1 MISGIERILYATD
14 LGHNSVYV
22 FRYACYLA
30 KLTGAE
36 LHLLHVV
43 PELSEDS
50 RFTLQAY
57 VMDHDA
63 RHRILEE
70 RVDQARARL
79 MERQDRYWAEQTAED
94 RKVREQIKS
103 VTVIEAFP
111 PEKILKTAKEHKC
124 DLIVIGAHAR
134 GFTHTFLGGV
144 AEKVLRRSRIPS
156 LVVPLPEED

>member
-22 FRYACYLA
+22 FRYASYLA

-43 PELSEDS
+43 PELSEDVK
-50 RFTLQAY
+50 FTLQAY
-57 VMDHDA
+57 VMDRGA
-63 RHRILEE
+63 RHKILEE
-70 RVDQARARL
+70 RVEKARALL
-79 MERQDRYWAEQTAED
+79 MERQDQYWTEQTAD
-94 RKVREQIKS
+94 DQKVREQIKS
-103 VTVIEAFP
+103 VTVCESFP
-111 PEKILKTAKEHKC
+111 PEKILKTAREHKC

-156 LVVPLPEED
+156 LVVPLPEEG

>member
-1 MISGIERILYATD
+1 MMSGIERILYATD
-14 LGHNSVYV
+14 LAHNSVHV
-22 FRYACYLA
+22 FGYASYLA

-43 PELSEDS
+43 SELSEDV

-57 VMDHDA
+57 VIDPNS

-70 RVDQARARL
+70 RVEKARAL
-79 MERQDRYWAEQTAED
+79 FLERQDRYWSEQTEED
-94 RKVREQIKS
+94 RKVRAQIKS
-103 VTVIEAFP
+103 MTVCEAFA
-111 PEKILKTAKEHKC
+111 PEAILKTAKEHKC
-124 DLIVIGAHAR
+124 DLVVIGAHAR

>member
-1 MISGIERILYATD
+1 MIWGIERILYATD
-14 LGHNSVYV
+14 LGHNSAYV
-22 FRYACYLA
+22 FRYASYLA

-43 PELSEDS
+43 PELSDDL
-50 RFTLQAY
+50 RFTLQANIL
-57 VMDHDA
+57 DHAA
-63 RHRILEE
+63 RHRILEQRAE
-70 RVDQARARL
+70 NARKL
-79 MERQDRYWAEQTAED
+79 FMERQDQYWAEQTAED

-103 VTVIEAFP
+103 VTVVEAFP

-144 AEKVLRRSRIPS
+144 AEKVLRRSRIAS

>member
-1 MISGIERILYATD
+1 MILGIERILYATD

-22 FRYACYLA
+22 FGYASYLA

-43 PELSEDS
+43 PELSEDV
-50 RFTLQAY
+50 RFTLQTY
-57 VMDHDA
+57 IMDQGA
-63 RHRILEE
+63 RHRILDE
-70 RVDQARARL
+70 RVEKARQLL
-79 MERQDRYWAEQTAED
+79 MERQDQYWTEQTAED
-94 RKVREQIKS
+94 RKVRDQIKS
-103 VTVIEAFP
+103 ITVCEAFA
-111 PEKILKTAKEHKC
+111 PETILKTAKEHKC

-156 LVVPLPEED
+156 MVVPLPESE

>member
-14 LGHNSVYV
+14 LGHNSDYV
-22 FRYACYLA
+22 FGYASYLA
-30 KLTGAE
+30 KLTGAD

-43 PELSEDS
+43 SELSEDV
-50 RFTLQAY
+50 RFTLQTY
-57 VMDHDA
+57 VMDNGA

-70 RVDQARARL
+70 RVDKARTL
-79 MERQDRYWAEQTAED
+79 FNQRQEQYWAGQTAED
-94 RKVREQIKS
+94 QKIREQIKS
-103 VTVIEAFP
+103 VTVCEAFA

-124 DLIVIGAHAR
+124 GLIVIGAHAR

-156 LVVPLPEED
+156 LVVPLPEEH

>member
-1 MISGIERILYATD
+1 MLAGIKSILYATD
-14 LGHNSVYV
+14 LGKNTVYV
-22 FRYACYLA
+22 FRYAAYLA

-43 PELSEDS
+43 PELSEDA

-63 RHRILEE
+63 RHKILEE
-70 RVDQARARL
+70 RVDQARATL
-79 MERQDRYWAEQTAED
+79 LARQEQYWADQAED
-94 RKVREQIKS
+94 DRRIRAQIKS
-103 VTVIEAFP
+103 ITVCESFP
-111 PEKILKTAKEHKC
+111 PEEILKVAKEHKC

-156 LVVPLPEED
+156 LVVPLPEEA